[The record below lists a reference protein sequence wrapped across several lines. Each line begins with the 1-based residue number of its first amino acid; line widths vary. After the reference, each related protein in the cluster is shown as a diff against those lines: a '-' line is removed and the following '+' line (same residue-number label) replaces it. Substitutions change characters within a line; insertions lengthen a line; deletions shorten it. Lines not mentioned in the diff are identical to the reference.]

1 MGWKKS
7 VSFEG
12 FDISRHEAGIA
23 KPLSEATKGDEGS
36 HGKRH
41 GPFPA
46 TLRRCVGIMR
56 YQFVQPPRCHSYVVA
71 GHRKLETA

>member
-1 MGWKKS
+1 MRGSLAGGCRSKAGMGTKEESGLEKS

-12 FDISRHEAGIA
+12 FDTSRHEAGIA
-23 KPLSEATKGDEGS
+23 KALSEATKGDDGM

-46 TLRRCVGIMR
+46 TPRRCVGII
-56 YQFVQPPRCHSYVVA
+56 
-71 GHRKLETA
+71 K